1 MENTFVIGKGVHLF
15 LGFNSLLARINTSLI
30 DEFYL
35 FFTKELL

>member
-15 LGFNSLLARINTSLI
+15 IGFKSLLARIYPYLI
-30 DEFYL
+30 NEFYL